1 MRSLIF
7 RFLLIQGLTCLNLV
21 HSGIITDMYGNVA
34 YGNGTISWADIPSG
48 FSYKTVNNYDP
59 GGLEGLYKMAR
70 GFINMIQPDPFPY
83 DIVKDVLRSRF
94 DISTQYQEVI
104 NASMGFGICFG
115 IGLLFIIIF
124 PICGCCFCCCRCC
137 GNCRP
142 DMKEMNKANVK
153 CKTTGLSSSLM
164 VMSVLIA
171 SSVVC
176 VLITNDK
183 FTDALNYADSAIANN
198 LDDIDTYINNTV
210 TEFNYVAVGM
220 YQIVNDALT
229 ADIDGMGQIM
239 ADDLMTSL
247 NITPVLDAVLEL
259 DNSLQAI
266 KTSLDFAVGN
276 ITELETAA
284 NTLTSDMNTLSQ
296 QIQSTQSGCQAK
308 CTADCSAFDASV
320 LVVSIDFSGLPD
332 LSGTQKSIDDVAN
345 ENLTDLVNSVQYQF
359 DTMDSTIDSSTVSA
373 RDSIKSTL
381 DTFKSTLNTM
391 VDDFQNQIQGAVDT
405 STLKSDVSNM
415 ITLAKNYDK
424 YRQLFSYP
432 LLSLYALVPV
442 LIICGLIIGYYFQKP
457 DVKPTERPCCS
468 CCGGNLIMAAIVIMF
483 MIGSLLMLL
492 TSLSFITGGPMEKMC
507 QSFEDLTVFRDFV
520 DDNGIPDFNFGD
532 LILNDPNT
540 TISIYNLMIGC
551 RTNQAVFTLL
561 HLDRLIKIDESL
573 NYTQYLGNIESQIAS
588 ISSSIDISSYE
599 ILSKDLED
607 ALNSFATSGLDGIDF
622 AQINETLN
630 QTVTTFNMTSVIST
644 LTTIEGLC
652 SSPIKKHWTDHINDS
667 ETLRDVTIPAVTTA
681 QSNLQA
687 SISVLEG
694 LVQTG
699 ITDKINEVLITAR
712 NADDQIQNN
721 MTSIISQTADNFKN
735 QLLSYIDSYIDQVR
749 YLIYNE
755 LAACSPIWNL
765 WDSLTTTFCKYT
777 IDPLNGFWFALGWG
791 LFFCIPLIIV
801 GIKLSNFYRRMKDK
815 PEPRKKHDDEPP
827 PPYTEKV
834 ELYDDAVTKNQVAS
848 FQIISFYE
856 KNHNKIIDRDMNN
869 WPIFHHQRSNK
880 VFPMYPTMD

>member
-1 MRSLIF
+1 MRSLIL
-7 RFLLIQGLTCLNLV
+7 RVLIIQGLTYLNLV
-21 HSGIITDMYGNVA
+21 QSGIITDIYGNVA

-94 DISTQYQEVI
+94 DITTQYQEVI

-115 IGLLFIIIF
+115 IGLLFIIIL

-137 GNCRP
+137 GNCGP
-142 DMKEMNKANVK
+142 DMKQMNKANIK
-153 CKTTGLSSSLM
+153 CKTTGLSSALM
-164 VMSVLIA
+164 VMSVLIV
-171 SSVVC
+171 SSAVC
-176 VLITNDK
+176 VLITYDK
-183 FTDALNYADSAIANN
+183 FTDAINYADSAIANN

-229 ADIDGMGQIM
+229 ADINGMGQIM
-239 ADDLMTSL
+239 ADDLMASL

-266 KTSLDFAVGN
+266 KTSLDYAVGN
-276 ITELETAA
+276 ITELENAA

-296 QIQSTQSGCQAK
+296 AIVSTQSGCQSK
-308 CTADCSAFDASV
+308 CSADCSAFDASV

-345 ENLTDLVNSVQYQF
+345 ENLTDLVNSVQSQF
-359 DTMDSTIDSSTVSA
+359 DNMDSTIDSSTASA
-373 RDSIKSTL
+373 RNSIKNTL
-381 DTFKSTLNTM
+381 DTFKSRLNTM

-424 YRQLFSYP
+424 Y
-432 LLSLYALVPV
+432 
-442 LIICGLIIGYYFQKP
+442 
-457 DVKPTERPCCS
+457 
-468 CCGGNLIMAAIVIMF
+468 
-483 MIGSLLMLL
+483 
-492 TSLSFITGGPMEKMC
+492 SLSFITGGPMEKMC

-561 HLDRLIKIDESL
+561 HLDRLIKIDEYL

-588 ISSSIDISSYE
+588 ISSSIDISNYE
-599 ILSKDLED
+599 ILTKDLED

-630 QTVTTFNMTSVIST
+630 QTVATCNMTSVIST
-644 LTTIEGLC
+644 LTTIESQC
-652 SSPIKKHWTDHINDS
+652 
-667 ETLRDVTIPAVTTA
+667 IPPTK
-681 QSNLQA
+681 SNLQA

-765 WDSLTTTFCKYT
+765 WDSLTTTFCNYT

-791 LFFCIPLIIV
+791 LLFCIPLIII
-801 GIKLSNFYRRMKDK
+801 GIKLSNYYRRMKDK
-815 PEPRKKHDDEPP
+815 PEPKKRHDDEPP

-834 ELYDDAVTKNQVAS
+834 ERYEDHVTRNQVAPY
-848 FQIISFYE
+848 QIISFYE

-880 VFPMYPTMD
+880 VFPMYQTMD

>member
-1 MRSLIF
+1 MSSLIL
-7 RFLLIQGLTCLNLV
+7 RILLIQGLTCLKLV
-21 HSGIITDMYGNVA
+21 KSGIITDIYGNFA

-94 DISTQYQEVI
+94 DITTQYQEVI

-115 IGLLFIIIF
+115 IGLLFIIIL
-124 PICGCCFCCCRCC
+124 P
-137 GNCRP
+137 
-142 DMKEMNKANVK
+142 MNKANEK
-153 CKTTGLSSSLM
+153 CKITGLSSALM

-171 SSVVC
+171 SSAVC

-183 FTDALNYADSAIANN
+183 FTDAINYADSAIANN

-210 TEFNYVAVGM
+210 TEFNYVAVDM
-220 YQIVNDALT
+220 YEIVNDALT
-229 ADIDGMGQIM
+229 EDINGMGQIM
-239 ADDLMTSL
+239 ADDLMASL

-266 KTSLDFAVGN
+266 KTSLDYAVGN
-276 ITELETAA
+276 ITELQTAA

-296 QIQSTQSGCQAK
+296 DIVSTQSGCQSK
-308 CTADCSAFDASV
+308 CAPDCDAFDSSV
-320 LVVSIDFSGLPD
+320 LAVSIDFSGLPD
-332 LSGTQKSIDDVAN
+332 LSNTQKSINDVAN
-345 ENLTDLVNSVQYQF
+345 ENLTDLANSVQSQF
-359 DTMDSTIDSSTVSA
+359 DNLDSTINSSTVSA
-373 RDSIKSTL
+373 RSSIKSTL
-381 DTFKSTLNTM
+381 DSFKSTLNTM
-391 VDDFQNQIQGAVDT
+391 VDDFENQIQG
-405 STLKSDVSNM
+405 
-415 ITLAKNYDK
+415 

-432 LLSLYALVPV
+432 LLSIYALIPV
-442 LIICGLIIGYYFQKP
+442 LTICGLLIGYYCRKP
-457 DVKPTERPCCS
+457 GVKPTERPFCS

-492 TSLSFITGGPMEKMC
+492 TSLTFITGGPMEKMC

-520 DDNGIPDFNFGD
+520 DDNGIPDFHFGD
-532 LILNDPNT
+532 VLLNDPNT
-540 TISIYNLMIGC
+540 TISIYNLMVGC

-561 HLDRLIKIDESL
+561 HLEKLIKVDEYL

-588 ISSSIDISSYE
+588 ISSSIDISNYE

-622 AQINETLN
+622 AQINDTLN
-630 QTVTTFNMTSVIST
+630 QTITTFNMTSVIST
-644 LTTIEGLC
+644 LTTIESQC
-652 SSPIKKHWTDHINDS
+652 IDPTKAKWTTHIADA

-681 QSNLQA
+681 QSNLQS

-694 LVQTG
+694 LVNTG

-721 MTSIISQTADNFKN
+721 MTSIISQTAADFKN

-755 LAACSPIWNL
+755 LAACLPIWNL
-765 WDSLTTTFCKYT
+765 WDSLTTTFCNYT

-791 LFFCIPLIIV
+791 LFFCIPLTIV
-801 GIKLSNFYRRMKDK
+801 GIKLSNYYRRLKYK
-815 PEPRKKHDDEPP
+815 PEPRKGHDDEPP
-827 PPYTEKV
+827 PPYTEKI
-834 ELYDDAVTKNQVAS
+834 ERYEDAETKNRIAPTE
-848 FQIISFYE
+848 IISFYE
-856 KNHNKIIDRDMNN
+856 KNHNKIIDRDMDY
-869 WPIFHHQRSNK
+869 WPIFHHRSNK

>member
-1 MRSLIF
+1 
-7 RFLLIQGLTCLNLV
+7 
-21 HSGIITDMYGNVA
+21 
-34 YGNGTISWADIPSG
+34 
-48 FSYKTVNNYDP
+48 
-59 GGLEGLYKMAR
+59 
-70 GFINMIQPDPFPY
+70 
-83 DIVKDVLRSRF
+83 
-94 DISTQYQEVI
+94 
-104 NASMGFGICFG
+104 
-115 IGLLFIIIF
+115 
-124 PICGCCFCCCRCC
+124 
-137 GNCRP
+137 
-142 DMKEMNKANVK
+142 
-153 CKTTGLSSSLM
+153 
-164 VMSVLIA
+164 
-171 SSVVC
+171 
-176 VLITNDK
+176 
-183 FTDALNYADSAIANN
+183 
-198 LDDIDTYINNTV
+198 
-210 TEFNYVAVGM
+210 
-220 YQIVNDALT
+220 
-229 ADIDGMGQIM
+229 MGQIM
-239 ADDLMTSL
+239 ADDLMASL

-284 NTLTSDMNTLSQ
+284 NTLTSDMNKLSQ
-296 QIQSTQSGCQAK
+296 EIQSTQSGCQAK

-359 DTMDSTIDSSTVSA
+359 DNMDSTIDSSTVSA

-424 YRQLFSYP
+424 YS
-432 LLSLYALVPV
+432 
-442 LIICGLIIGYYFQKP
+442 
-457 DVKPTERPCCS
+457 
-468 CCGGNLIMAAIVIMF
+468 AIVIMF

-652 SSPIKKHWTDHINDS
+652 SWPSNERWRERINES

-681 QSNLQA
+681 Q
-687 SISVLEG
+687 VYY
-694 LVQTG
+694 
-699 ITDKINEVLITAR
+699 
-712 NADDQIQNN
+712 
-721 MTSIISQTADNFKN
+721 
-735 QLLSYIDSYIDQVR
+735 LL
-749 YLIYNE
+749 
-755 LAACSPIWNL
+755 
-765 WDSLTTTFCKYT
+765 
-777 IDPLNGFWFALGWG
+777 
-791 LFFCIPLIIV
+791 
-801 GIKLSNFYRRMKDK
+801 
-815 PEPRKKHDDEPP
+815 
-827 PPYTEKV
+827 
-834 ELYDDAVTKNQVAS
+834 
-848 FQIISFYE
+848 
-856 KNHNKIIDRDMNN
+856 
-869 WPIFHHQRSNK
+869 RS
-880 VFPMYPTMD
+880 

>member
-1 MRSLIF
+1 MSILIL
-7 RFLLIQGLTCLNLV
+7 RVLLIQGLTCLNLV
-21 HSGIITDMYGNVA
+21 KSGNITDIYGNVA
-34 YGNGTISWADIPSG
+34 YGNGTISWENIPSG

-59 GGLEGLYKMAR
+59 GGLDGLYKMAR

-94 DISTQYQEVI
+94 DITTQYQEVI

-142 DMKEMNKANVK
+142 DLKQMNKANEK
-153 CKTTGLSSSLM
+153 CKITGLSSALM

-171 SSVVC
+171 SSAVC

-183 FTDALNYADSAIANN
+183 FTDAINYADSAIANN

-210 TEFNYVAVGM
+210 TEFNYVAVDM
-220 YQIVNDALT
+220 YEIVNDALT
-229 ADIDGMGQIM
+229 ADINGMGQIM
-239 ADDLMTSL
+239 ADDLMASL

-266 KTSLDFAVGN
+266 KTSLDYAVGN
-276 ITELETAA
+276 ITELQTAA

-296 QIQSTQSGCQAK
+296 DIVSTQSGCQSK
-308 CTADCSAFDASV
+308 CASDCDAFDSSV
-320 LVVSIDFSGLPD
+320 LAVSIDFSGLPD
-332 LSGTQKSIDDVAN
+332 LSNTQKSINDVAN
-345 ENLTDLVNSVQYQF
+345 ENLTDLANSVQSQF
-359 DTMDSTIDSSTVSA
+359 DNLDSTINSSTVSA

-381 DTFKSTLNTM
+381 DSFKSTLNTM
-391 VDDFQNQIQGAVDT
+391 VDDFENQIQGAVDT
-405 STLKSDVSNM
+405 SNLKSDVTN
-415 ITLAKNYDK
+415 ILTLAKNYDK

-432 LLSLYALVPV
+432 LLSIYALIPV
-442 LIICGLIIGYYFQKP
+442 LTICGLLIGYFCRTP
-457 DVKPTERPCCS
+457 GVKPTERPFCS
-468 CCGGNLIMAAIVIMF
+468 CCGGNLIMAAIGIMF

-492 TSLSFITGGPMEKMC
+492 TSLTFITGGPMEKMC

-520 DDNGIPDFNFGD
+520 DDNGIPDFHFGD
-532 LILNDPNT
+532 VLLNDPNT
-540 TISIYNLMIGC
+540 TISIYNLMVGC

-561 HLDRLIKIDESL
+561 HLDKLIKVDEYL
-573 NYTQYLGNIESQIAS
+573 NYTQYLGNIESEIAS
-588 ISSSIDISSYE
+588 ISSSIDISNYE

-607 ALNSFATSGLDGIDF
+607 ALNSFATSGLDGINF
-622 AQINETLN
+622 TQINDTLN
-630 QTVTTFNMTSVIST
+630 QTITTFNMTSVIST
-644 LTTIEGLC
+644 LTTIESQC
-652 SSPIKKHWTDHINDS
+652 IDPTKAKWTTHIADA
-667 ETLRDVTIPAVTTA
+667 ETLRNVTIPAVTTA

-694 LVQTG
+694 LVNTG

-721 MTSIISQTADNFKN
+721 MTSIISQTADDFKN

-755 LAACSPIWNL
+755 LAACLPIWNL
-765 WDSLTTTFCKYT
+765 WDSLTTTFCNYA

-791 LFFCIPLIIV
+791 LFFCIPLTIV
-801 GIKLSNFYRRMKDK
+801 GIKLSNYYRRLKYK
-815 PEPRKKHDDEPP
+815 PEPRKRHDDEPP
-827 PPYTEKV
+827 PPYTEKI
-834 ELYDDAVTKNQVAS
+834 ERYEDAGTKNQIAPIE
-848 FQIISFYE
+848 IISFYE
-856 KNHNKIIDRDMNN
+856 KNHNKIIDRDMDY
-869 WPIFHHQRSNK
+869 WPIFRHRSNK